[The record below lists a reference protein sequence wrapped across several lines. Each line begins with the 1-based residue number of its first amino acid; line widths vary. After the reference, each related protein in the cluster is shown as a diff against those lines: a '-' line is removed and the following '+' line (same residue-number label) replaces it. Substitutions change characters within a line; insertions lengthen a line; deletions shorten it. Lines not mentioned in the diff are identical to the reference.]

1 MIGSDSDRRISM
13 MDPVHGDNSRN
24 FVYDFLVKKWR

>member
-24 FVYDFLVKKWR
+24 FVYDLVFDS